1 MVTGGTNKSPKE
13 ECRSST
19 KEAATFST
27 RCYIKLVLVGLVF
40 ISSFL
45 VFPVLQGPSSDQ
57 KAVARYRVEEEARK
71 GSKGETVS

>member
-1 MVTGGTNKSPKE
+1 MITGGTE
-13 ECRSST
+13 RSST

-27 RCYIKLVLVGLVF
+27 RSYIKLVLVGLVF

-45 VFPVLQGPSSDQ
+45 VFTVLQGLSSDQ